1 MKKIHRFLQLTRP
14 TDETQLTDPALIHQI
29 VSVLK
34 LSVGETIGLF
44 YDGEA
49 ERVVEIVSISATS
62 IAVTAGTVQPLPK
75 SPKRIVRTAVAI
87 PKSDH
92 LELIVQKLSELG
104 VREII
109 PLITDRTIKTGVRL
123 ERLQTISDEAVELS
137 GGVHRVQIH
146 EPVTLS
152 DALTTFSNTASKSA
166 WIIFDE
172 HGNTDHSDLV
182 SIHDCIYAI
191 GPEGGW
197 SDRELELFKEH
208 GATICTLAPR
218 TLRAETAAI
227 LGGYKLLWE

>member
-14 TDETQLTDPALIHQI
+14 PDETQVTDPALIHQI

-44 YDGEA
+44 YDSEP
-49 ERVVEIVSISATS
+49 ERLAEIVSISAAS
-62 IAVTAGTVQPLPK
+62 IVVTPGIVQPLPK
-75 SPKRIVRTAVAI
+75 SPKRIVRAAVAI

-104 VREII
+104 IREII
-109 PLITDRTIKTGVRL
+109 PLITDRTIKTGIRL

-137 GGVHRVQIH
+137 GGVHRVH
-146 EPVTLS
+146 MYEPLPLS
-152 DALTTFSNTASKSA
+152 NALTTFSNIP

-172 HGNTDHSDLV
+172 NGKTDDDNLLSM
-182 SIHDCIYAI
+182 SDCIYAI

-197 SDRELELFKEH
+197 SDRELELFTEH
-208 GATICTLAPR
+208 NATIYTLAPR